1 VHRHDLS
8 VLFVLVHT
16 GSMATK
22 KRGPKSP
29 MTDEHKAALSAGRNE
44 SRVVKNYL
52 DALESSRP
60 KRGRKRTPE
69 SITKRMSEIDA
80 GLDDSDPLSRL
91 NLYQERI
98 NLRDELAAMGA
109 KVDMTALEREFVSVA
124 HSYSTRRGNSYAAW
138 RESGV
143 GASVLKQAGIS
154 RSM

>member
-1 VHRHDLS
+1 
-8 VLFVLVHT
+8 
-16 GSMATK
+16 
-22 KRGPKSP
+22 
-29 MTDEHKAALSAGRNE
+29 
-44 SRVVKNYL
+44 
-52 DALESSRP
+52 
-60 KRGRKRTPE
+60 
-69 SITKRMSEIDA
+69 MSEIDA

-124 HSYSTRRGNSYAAW
+124 HSYSTRRGISYAAW